1 MFQFSWLIIST
12 PTDFIHIL
20 FIFFVINNK
29 HGLWYSN
36 WKELSLYFVC
46 VFVKAQFTEA
56 YDTFIMSFFAHL
68 GAKLCEG
75 FFFLFFSIFTHEKAM
90 GYVNRSHKFSCF
102 CKEDE
107 YCQWNIIRGVERGE
121 LNLVKLFIFQLIYS
135 KQ

>member
-1 MFQFSWLIIST
+1 MVYDIQTEKIR
-12 PTDFIHIL
+12 
-20 FIFFVINNK
+20 
-29 HGLWYSN
+29 
-36 WKELSLYFVC
+36 LYFVC

-75 FFFLFFSIFTHEKAM
+75 FFLFFSIFTHEKAM

-107 YCQWNIIRGVERGE
+107 YCQGNISRGVERGE
-121 LNLVKLFIFQLIYS
+121 LKFGQIVYFSMDLL
-135 KQ
+135 

>member
-1 MFQFSWLIIST
+1 MVYDIQTEKIR
-12 PTDFIHIL
+12 
-20 FIFFVINNK
+20 
-29 HGLWYSN
+29 
-36 WKELSLYFVC
+36 LYFVC

-102 CKEDE
+102 CMEDE
-107 YCQWNIIRGVERGE
+107 YCQGNISRGVERREGKTSKFKK
-121 LNLVKLFIFQLIYS
+121 LVDIY
-135 KQ
+135 